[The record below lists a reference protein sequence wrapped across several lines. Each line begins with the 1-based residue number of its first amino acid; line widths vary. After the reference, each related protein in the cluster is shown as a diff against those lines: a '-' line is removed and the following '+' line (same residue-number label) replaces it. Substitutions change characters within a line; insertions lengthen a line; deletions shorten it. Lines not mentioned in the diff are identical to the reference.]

1 MSDSKPISEARLAA
15 NRENAKRSSGPR
27 TPEGK
32 ARSSQNAVKHGFRSA
47 SFCVVRLEDLDEIE
61 KLKADAVACYRPV
74 NSQELVA
81 VERIAIAQQQ
91 IFRGG
96 RLDAGMF
103 TSAMNEVLDR
113 TNRPILPM
121 DPDMVGDG
129 DIEITRQQ
137 NRNYCIAEGFR
148 RIAKESNAI
157 GLTLRYRAQA
167 EREYRRAVEDFD
179 RLKALRAQPATRAGV
194 VGLQTKSY
202 ELPNEPNVGLEP
214 PEPEDIQPI
223 EELNWELPHI
233 RYEQQKKANL
243 AIANEASKSV
253 PNEPNA
259 AVPNEPNSVPD
270 TAVTLLPPNALSSP
284 QDLTSAD
291 PALPAEPACPS
302 IPPQSLPVALPNL
315 VDPERN

>member
-1 MSDSKPISEARLAA
+1 MSDSKPISEKRLAA
-15 NRENAKRSSGPR
+15 NRENAKQSTGPR
-27 TPEGK
+27 TEEGK
-32 ARSSQNAVKHGFRSA
+32 TRSSRNAVKHGFRSA
-47 SFCVVRLEDLDEIE
+47 SFCVVRLEDLDEVE

-81 VERIAIAQQQ
+81 VERIAMAQQQ

-103 TSAMNEVLDR
+103 TSALNEVLDR

-179 RLKALRAQPATRAGV
+179 RLKALRF
-194 VGLQTKSY
+194 
-202 ELPNEPNVGLEP
+202 EMPNEPNVGLEP

-233 RYEQQKKANL
+233 RYEQQKKA
-243 AIANEASKSV
+243 KQ
-253 PNEPNA
+253 
-259 AVPNEPNSVPD
+259 AVPNEPNSAPSD
-270 TAVTLLPPNALSSP
+270 GRTE
-284 QDLTSAD
+284 
-291 PALPAEPACPS
+291 PAEKEPNHHAPQAINDSNERSMPAERERLPLEGGKRS
-302 IPPQSLPVALPNL
+302 ESAQNTGNHERPQIGMHQFAPVEI
-315 VDPERN
+315 DQ

>member
-1 MSDSKPISEARLAA
+1 MRLSNRMSDSKSISEKRLAA
-15 NRENAKRSSGPR
+15 NRENAKKSSGPR
-27 TPEGK
+27 TEDGK
-32 ARSSQNAVKHGFRSA
+32 ARSSRNAVKHGFRSA
-47 SFCVVRLEDLDEIE
+47 SFCVVRLEDLDEVE

-81 VERIAIAQQQ
+81 VERIAMAQQQ

-103 TSAMNEVLDR
+103 TSALNEVLDR

-148 RIAKESNAI
+148 RIAKESHAI
-157 GLTLRYRAQA
+157 GLMLRYRAQA
-167 EREYRRAVEDFD
+167 EREYRRAIEDFD

-194 VGLQTKSY
+194 VGLQTKSH
-202 ELPNEPNVGLEP
+202 EMPNEPNVGLEP

-243 AIANEASKSV
+243 AITNEANKSV
-253 PNEPNA
+253 PNEPTA
-259 AVPNEPNSVPD
+259 PAPAAAQPAEIPQIQPLAPPSCAPAVQTTPAPAPAVPNSTEED
-270 TAVTLLPPNALSSP
+270 IAA
-284 QDLTSAD
+284 
-291 PALPAEPACPS
+291 
-302 IPPQSLPVALPNL
+302 
-315 VDPERN
+315 

>member
-1 MSDSKPISEARLAA
+1 LGGALRAGQENTRMSDSKPISEKRLAA

-32 ARSSQNAVKHGFRSA
+32 ARSSRNAVKHGFRA
-47 SFCVVRLEDLDEIE
+47 SSFAVVRLEDLDEVE

-81 VERIAIAQQQ
+81 VERIAMAQQQ
-91 IFRGG
+91 IFRGA

-113 TNRPILPM
+113 YSAPFRPM

-157 GLTLRYRAQA
+157 GLMLRYRAQA

-179 RLKALRAQPATRAGV
+179 RLKALRH
-194 VGLQTKSY
+194 
-202 ELPNEPNVGLEP
+202 EMPNEPNVGLEP
-214 PEPEDIQPI
+214 EDQPEDIVPI
-223 EELNWELPHI
+223 EELNWELKHI
-233 RYEQQKKANL
+233 RYEQQKEANR
-243 AIANEASKSV
+243 
-253 PNEPNA
+253 
-259 AVPNEPNSVPD
+259 AVPNEPTAPVPNEANTAVPNEAKPAVPNEPTAVVPD
-270 TAVTLLPPNALSSP
+270 KPTNAVPDEANAPQVPPTVHYSRPN
-284 QDLTSAD
+284 
-291 PALPAEPACPS
+291 EPTGPCQTKHP
-302 IPPQSLPVALPNL
+302 
-315 VDPERN
+315 

>member
-1 MSDSKPISEARLAA
+1 MSDSKPISEKRLAA
-15 NRENAKRSSGPR
+15 NRENAKKSTGPR
-27 TPEGK
+27 TTAGRE
-32 ARSSQNAVKHGFRSA
+32 RSSRNAVKHGFRSG
-47 SFCVVRLEDLDEIE
+47 SFCVVRLEDLDEVE

-81 VERIAIAQQQ
+81 VERIAMAQQQ

-103 TSAMNEVLDR
+103 TSALNEVLDR

-167 EREYRRAVEDFD
+167 EREYRRAIEDFD
-179 RLKALRAQPATRAGV
+179 RLKALR
-194 VGLQTKSY
+194 Y
-202 ELPNEPNVGLEP
+202 EMPNEPNVGLEP
-214 PEPEDIQPI
+214 AEPEDIQPI

-233 RYEQQKKANL
+233 RYEQQKKAKQAVPNKPNS
-243 AIANEASKSV
+243 AV

-259 AVPNEPNSVPD
+259 PVLSDIPQLLTSPTPDRLSAPTADCLPSQQNEARQNEASAAVPNEPSVAAGPD
-270 TAVTLLPPNALSSP
+270 IPQVLSSP
-284 QDLTSAD
+284 NPDSQ
-291 PALPAEPACPS
+291 P
-302 IPPQSLPVALPNL
+302 
-315 VDPERN
+315 